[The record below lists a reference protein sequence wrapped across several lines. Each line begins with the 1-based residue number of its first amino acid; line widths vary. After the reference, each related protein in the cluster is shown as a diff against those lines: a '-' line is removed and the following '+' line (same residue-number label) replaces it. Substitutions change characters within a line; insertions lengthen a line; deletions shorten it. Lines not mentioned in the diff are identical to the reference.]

1 MLHKLIFYVWIRIMS
16 PLCQM
21 SMDKLPEWVLIG
33 QRVGVVWQLWQCV
46 HLRLYQLA
54 FPRHMRG
61 HLPLPL
67 LRQWLI
73 KLSYLC

>member
-1 MLHKLIFYVWIRIMS
+1 MS

-54 FPRHMRG
+54 FPPAYEG
-61 HLPLPL
+61 PPSSTLVETVAYQTFLSL
-67 LRQWLI
+67 LVRQVENSDLV
-73 KLSYLC
+73 